1 CAPVAHA
8 RKTWPNRCSRHD
20 LVAAPAANPATAVSL
35 LLRARPLELRC
46 PVHERPMPHLWVGAG
61 RSADRARVADDR
73 PPDGLAGFRAPR
85 AGNHAFAGWAHR
97 GPVCRLHSSYGT
109 GSPAGHHRLG
119 RANGVVL
126 ALSVRGTRENLI
138 RLCGC
143 T

>member
-1 CAPVAHA
+1 MGMPMRGRVEASASEA
-8 RKTWPNRCSRHD
+8 LAD
-20 LVAAPAANPATAVSL
+20 LEALADSAVSAT
-35 LLRARPLELRC
+35 RD
-46 PVHERPMPHLWVGAG
+46 
-61 RSADRARVADDR
+61 SAPGPR

-138 RLCGC
+138 RLCG
-143 T
+143 